1 MTTSNRRSAK
11 RAQARSVSGFTLIE
25 LMIVVVVVAILASI
39 AIPSYVESVARGRRA
54 ELQTQMLQA
63 GQFMERYFTTNNS
76 TYIGA
81 ALPIGLTTSPDN
93 SPPSNRHYDI
103 VLTNLTANTF
113 TLTGT
118 RTAARPMATD
128 KCGDFQ
134 LLHTG
139 EKLLA
144 NNTAAL
150 TDCWRR

>member
-1 MTTSNRRSAK
+1 MTTSNSARPK
-11 RAQARSVSGFTLIE
+11 RTTSGGVSGFTLIE
-25 LMIVVVVVAILASI
+25 LMIVVVIVAILASI
-39 AIPSYVESVARGRRA
+39 AIPNYVDSVSRGRRA

-81 ALPIGLTTSPDN
+81 ALPLGLTTSPDN
-93 SPPSNRHYDI
+93 SPATTRQYDI
-103 VLTNLTANTF
+103 RLTNLTANTF

-118 RTAARPMATD
+118 RTVGRPMQGD

-139 EKLLA
+139 EKQLA